1 MRLLARQQVY
11 AIAAAA
17 LLALTACN
25 KNTNTPTGPSAPPTK
40 TDTFSSSFA
49 QTGSV
54 THLFTVAATGQVT
67 VSLTSVQPLST
78 MALGVGM
85 MTSDGTNCLSTL
97 TQNDNARASAAALQ
111 GTATAGS
118 YCIRVYDSGN
128 VPISTTVTYTVTV
141 EHP

>member
-1 MRLLARQQVY
+1 MRLRQQVY
-11 AIAAAA
+11 AIAAAV

-25 KNTNTPTGPSAPPTK
+25 KNTTNPTAPSAPAVK

-54 THLFTVAATGQVT
+54 THVFAVAATGQVT
-67 VSLTSVQPLST
+67 VTLTSVAPLST

-85 MTSDGTNCLSTL
+85 MTSDGTSCLSTI
-97 TQNDNARASAAALQ
+97 TQNDNARASAPALQ
-111 GTATAGS
+111 GTATAGN

-141 EHP
+141 QHP